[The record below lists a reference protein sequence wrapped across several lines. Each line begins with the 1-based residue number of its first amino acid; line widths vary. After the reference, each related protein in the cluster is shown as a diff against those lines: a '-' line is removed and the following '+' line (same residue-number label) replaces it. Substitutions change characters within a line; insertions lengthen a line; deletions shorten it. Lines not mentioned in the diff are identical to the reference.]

1 MSGKLSKEEIARQFQ
16 LPERKSKIATLLK
29 QDEDENK
36 QYCICRSSDSS
47 RFMIAC
53 DACEEWYHGDC
64 IGVSKRE
71 SKHIKQYFCDRC
83 RKQDASLHTKVSSK
97 FQAKL
102 SQQAAASSS
111 RSHYEEDP
119 DFAYEEEKKKSR
131 QKSWS
136 EKPEK
141 RSYHRRK
148 GKRCGQCSHCDR
160 EDDCGRCVACSDMRK
175 FGGLGHTKN
184 ICLMRQCKK
193 YPVKIK
199 QPSTRRRKRADSS
212 SDEDSS
218 PVTNQCV
225 GPECV
230 NPARDG
236 SKYCSDSLLNPAL
249 LNPLCFCGVMFQKI
263 KQPSTRRRKRADS
276 SSDEDSS
283 PVTNQCVGPECVNPA
298 RDGSKY
304 CSDSCGL
311 KMATNRIYQVLPPRL
326 QEWGLTPCQAELNN
340 TAQLEKVRAAQTGVR
355 DILREL
361 DKRHVELDSIL
372 ERSKRA
378 VIDTSVK
385 NQEEEE
391 GGEESSIYCITCGHE
406 VHTRAAIKHMEKCFN
421 KYESQASFGSIYK
434 TRIDGNNMF
443 CDFYNPANRTYC
455 KRLRVICPEHGKEPK
470 VSEFEGSS
478 GLDHIT
484 CLNNMFCDF
493 YNPANRTYCKRL
505 RVICPEHG
513 KEPKVSEFE
522 PEKRSYHRR
531 KGKRCGQC
539 SHCDREDDCGRCVA
553 CSDMRKFGGLGHTKN
568 ICLMRQCKKY
578 PVKIKQPSTRRRKR
592 ADSSSDED
600 SSPVTNQCVGPE
612 CVNPARDGSKYCSD
626 SCGLKMATNRIY
638 QVLPPRLQEW
648 GLTPCQA
655 ELNNTAQLEKVRAA
669 QTGVRDILRELD
681 KRHVE
686 LDSILERSKRVR
698 DKRHVE
704 LDSILE
710 RSKRAVI
717 DTSVKESGM
726 CIESGKETRDMWN
739 WIVFWRDPKRAVIDT
754 LV

>member
-236 SKYCSDSLLNPAL
+236 SKYCSDS
-249 LNPLCFCGVMFQKI
+249 
-263 KQPSTRRRKRADS
+263 
-276 SSDEDSS
+276 
-283 PVTNQCVGPECVNPA
+283 
-298 RDGSKY
+298 
-304 CSDSCGL
+304 CGL

-361 DKRHVELDSIL
+361 DKRHVELDSILERSKRAVIDTSVKNQVCVLNQVRDKRHVELDSILERSKRAVIDTSVKNQVCVLNQVRDKRHVELDSILERSKRAVIDTSVKNQVCVLNQVRDKRHVELDSILERSKRAVIDTSVKNQVCVLNQVRDKRHVELDSILERSKRAVIDTSVKNQVCVLNQVRDKRHVELDSIL

-470 VSEFEGSS
+470 VSEFEVCGCPLVTNVFSLTGEFCRAS
-478 GLDHIT
+478 KKHCVKHYCWEKLRRAEIDMERVRQWLKLDELMEQERQI
-484 CLNNMFCDF
+484 
-493 YNPANRTYCKRL
+493 RL
-505 RVICPEHG
+505 RMTSRAGVLALMLHSTYNHELMD
-513 KEPKVSEFE
+513 KMK
-522 PEKRSYHRR
+522 
-531 KGKRCGQC
+531 QA
-539 SHCDREDDCGRCVA
+539 EDDH
-553 CSDMRKFGGLGHTKN
+553 SYT
-568 ICLMRQCKKY
+568 
-578 PVKIKQPSTRRRKR
+578 
-592 ADSSSDED
+592 
-600 SSPVTNQCVGPE
+600 
-612 CVNPARDGSKYCSD
+612 
-626 SCGLKMATNRIY
+626 
-638 QVLPPRLQEW
+638 
-648 GLTPCQA
+648 
-655 ELNNTAQLEKVRAA
+655 
-669 QTGVRDILRELD
+669 
-681 KRHVE
+681 
-686 LDSILERSKRVR
+686 
-698 DKRHVE
+698 
-704 LDSILE
+704 
-710 RSKRAVI
+710 
-717 DTSVKESGM
+717 
-726 CIESGKETRDMWN
+726 
-739 WIVFWRDPKRAVIDT
+739 
-754 LV
+754 

>member
-236 SKYCSDSLLNPAL
+236 SKYCSDS
-249 LNPLCFCGVMFQKI
+249 
-263 KQPSTRRRKRADS
+263 
-276 SSDEDSS
+276 
-283 PVTNQCVGPECVNPA
+283 
-298 RDGSKY
+298 
-304 CSDSCGL
+304 CGL

-470 VSEFEGSS
+470 VSEFEVCGCPLVTNVFSLTGEFCRAS
-478 GLDHIT
+478 KKHCVKHYCWEKLRRAEIDMERWLKLDELMEQERQI
-484 CLNNMFCDF
+484 
-493 YNPANRTYCKRL
+493 RL
-505 RVICPEHG
+505 RMTSRAGVLALMLHSTYNHELMD
-513 KEPKVSEFE
+513 KMK
-522 PEKRSYHRR
+522 
-531 KGKRCGQC
+531 QA
-539 SHCDREDDCGRCVA
+539 EDDH
-553 CSDMRKFGGLGHTKN
+553 SYT
-568 ICLMRQCKKY
+568 
-578 PVKIKQPSTRRRKR
+578 
-592 ADSSSDED
+592 
-600 SSPVTNQCVGPE
+600 
-612 CVNPARDGSKYCSD
+612 
-626 SCGLKMATNRIY
+626 
-638 QVLPPRLQEW
+638 
-648 GLTPCQA
+648 
-655 ELNNTAQLEKVRAA
+655 
-669 QTGVRDILRELD
+669 
-681 KRHVE
+681 
-686 LDSILERSKRVR
+686 
-698 DKRHVE
+698 
-704 LDSILE
+704 
-710 RSKRAVI
+710 
-717 DTSVKESGM
+717 
-726 CIESGKETRDMWN
+726 
-739 WIVFWRDPKRAVIDT
+739 
-754 LV
+754 